1 MPEPHAGHD
10 HGHRHGHSHSH
21 GHRHGH
27 SHSHGRRDR
36 GGWEAWRDQPLLLG
50 VLVLLAVAFVAT
62 VIGLVVLWPDGDGLQ
77 TAQDDAAELGL
88 ASDRFRA
95 EVVEVTEAVCSYAGG
110 DPDVLCRSVV
120 VVPSEGPDAGALVSL
135 GEFDL
140 TDPRFAPNVSVGD
153 DVVVGYESQTGFYFY
168 ADQERRGPLLWL
180 ALIFAA
186 AVIALGRFRGVLAL
200 LASASTVVVLVVFIA
215 PAVLDGRDPLLVCLV
230 GAAAIA
236 FVSLYLT
243 HGINPMTTV
252 ALAGTLGA
260 LGLTLVL
267 SIVFF
272 ELADFT
278 GLATEEGLTLPAVVG
293 ELDLLGLLL
302 GGVMLGTLG
311 ALDDVT
317 VTQSATVWELH
328 ETDRRLGFVRLFRSG
343 MSVGRE
349 HIASTVNTL
358 LLAYAGASLPLVLLF
373 ALSDQSLATVA
384 NSEIVAVEIARTL
397 CGSIGL
403 VAATPLTTGLAA
415 AALTLGPRRRGA
427 DEAPASADAAGRSSD
442 RGPHQEEPAESS
454 WEDFAPRSTLDF

>member
-1 MPEPHAGHD
+1 MPGHH
-10 HGHRHGHSHSH
+10 HGHRHGS
-21 GHRHGH
+21 
-27 SHSHGRRDR
+27 RDR
-36 GGWEAWRDQPLLLG
+36 GGWDAWRDQPLLLG
-50 VLVLLAVAFVAT
+50 VLGLLALAFVAT
-62 VIGLVVLWPDGDGLQ
+62 LVGLVALWPDGRGLQ
-77 TAQDDAAELGL
+77 TAQDEAAELGL
-88 ASDRFRA
+88 GSDRFRA
-95 EVVEVTEAVCSYAGG
+95 EVVEVTEAVCSYAG
-110 DPDVLCRSVV
+110 DDRDILCRSIV
-120 VVPSEGPDAGALVSL
+120 VVPTEGPDAGALVAL

-140 TDPRFAPNVSVGD
+140 TDPRFTPNVAVGD

-168 ADQERRGPLLWL
+168 ADQERRSPLLWL
-180 ALIFAA
+180 ALLFAA
-186 AVIALGRFRGVLAL
+186 AVVALGRFRGVLAL

-215 PAVLDGRDPLLVCLV
+215 PAVLEGSDPLLVCLV

-243 HGINPMTTV
+243 HGVNPMTTV

-267 SIVFF
+267 SVVFF
-272 ELADFT
+272 DLARFT

-317 VTQSATVWELH
+317 VTQAATVWELH
-328 ETDRRLGFVRLFRSG
+328 DTDRRLGFMRLFRSG
-343 MSVGRE
+343 MAVGRE

-373 ALSDQSLATVA
+373 ALSDQSLGTVA

-415 AALTLGPRRRGA
+415 AALTLGPRRRVAGTPAPGDDDHEGHDHA
-427 DEAPASADAAGRSSD
+427 DPAPGDPAASWD
-442 RGPHQEEPAESS
+442 
-454 WEDFAPRSTLDF
+454 DFAPRSTLDL

>member
-1 MPEPHAGHD
+1 
-10 HGHRHGHSHSH
+10 
-21 GHRHGH
+21 
-27 SHSHGRRDR
+27 
-36 GGWEAWRDQPLLLG
+36 
-50 VLVLLAVAFVAT
+50 
-62 VIGLVVLWPDGDGLQ
+62 
-77 TAQDDAAELGL
+77 
-88 ASDRFRA
+88 
-95 EVVEVTEAVCSYAGG
+95 VCSYAGD
-110 DPDVLCRSVV
+110 DPDLLCRSVV
-120 VVPSEGPDAGALVSL
+120 EVPSEGPDAGALVAL

-140 TDPRFAPNVSVGD
+140 TDPRFAPDVQVGD
-153 DVVVGYESQTGFYFY
+153 DVVVGYEPQTGFYFY

-180 ALIFAA
+180 ALIFVA
-186 AVIALGRFRGVLAL
+186 AVIALGRLRGVLAL
-200 LASASTVVVLVVFIA
+200 LATASTVVVLVVFIA
-215 PAVLDGRDPLLVCLV
+215 PAVLDGSDPLLVCLV

-243 HGINPMTTV
+243 HGVNPMTTV
-252 ALAGTLGA
+252 ALAGTLSA
-260 LGLTLVL
+260 LGLTLLL

-272 ELADFT
+272 GLARFT

-317 VTQSATVWELH
+317 VTQAATVWELH

-384 NSEIVAVEIARTL
+384 NSEIVAIEIARTL

-415 AALTLGPRRRGA
+415 AALTLGPRRRVA
-427 DEAPASADAAGRSSD
+427 DEAPTSAAPEAPGAGHDEPAAG
-442 RGPHQEEPAESS
+442 SS
-454 WEDFAPRSTLDF
+454 WDDFAPRPTLDF